1 LAQQQ
6 ITAAQPVTGNSTSFR
21 SDELIGTAVI
31 NPQNVALG
39 SVDDLVTDPQS
50 GKIAYLVIGR
60 GGVFGIDEKYL
71 PIPWQDFK
79 ATPQV
84 NLLVLDTTKAIMNSA
99 PQVDNHQFG
108 SAGGF
113 AQQSQKVAAYWNAHL
128 TKSGDVGANGSRD

>member
-1 LAQQQ
+1 
-6 ITAAQPVTGNSTSFR
+6 
-21 SDELIGTAVI
+21 
-31 NPQNVALG
+31 
-39 SVDDLVTDPQS
+39 
-50 GKIAYLVIGR
+50 
-60 GGVFGIDEKYL
+60 VFGIDEKYL

-84 NLLVLDTTKAIMNSA
+84 NLLVLDTTEAIMNSA

-113 AQQSQKVAAYWNAHL
+113 AQQSQKVDAYWNAHL